1 MIDSAIFTQLRQK
14 YGSHAKVAYALGISS
29 RTYFNWRN
37 GKLNLAEWRAAILL
51 DTVLSEMPH
60 PCPGTSSADPQ
71 AKPFAEP
78 PSPLAARLVPKRDRT
93 T

>member
-37 GKLNLAEWRAAILL
+37 GKLNLAEWRAAMLL
-51 DTVLSEMPH
+51 DTVLFETH
-60 PCPGTSSADPQ
+60 RPCPGASSADQQ
-71 AKPFAEP
+71 AKPQAGP
-78 PSPLAARLVPKRDRT
+78 PSPAAGLVSKRDRT